1 MEAVAPLLVVWEEQE
16 VSMEALVA
24 WMGEILGASEEAL
37 VEVEESYLPYYSLL
51 AKRGTLSKNRGYSVF
66 FE

>member
-1 MEAVAPLLVVWEEQE
+1 ME
-16 VSMEALVA
+16 
-24 WMGEILGASEEAL
+24 EIWGASEEAL
-37 VEVEESYLPYYSLL
+37 VEVKVSYLPYYSLL

>member
-1 MEAVAPLLVVWEEQE
+1 
-16 VSMEALVA
+16 
-24 WMGEILGASEEAL
+24 MGEILGASEEAL